1 MTHSPDC
8 AMVLYADI
16 DPRTL
21 KKPLECDGV
30 ECDGQEQNDAP
41 GAEYV
46 GDDAIEHIHAKNGH
60 QVHTGPAVTLTGD
73 AARTYKALQTAETQL
88 KAAQKRKDE
97 ALRAFLEAV
106 TR

>member
-1 MTHSPDC
+1 MHSPDC
-8 AMVLYADI
+8 ALVQYAHI
-16 DPRTL
+16 DPATL
-21 KKPLECDGV
+21 KTPLECDGV
-30 ECDGQEQNDAP
+30 ECDGS
-41 GAEYV
+41 
-46 GDDAIEHIHAKNGH
+46 DDAQFTEPEQDEA
-60 QVHTGPAVTLTGD
+60 TPAPSNVRPIRSGSDVTLTGE